1 MRWLTCFLEC
11 FFMLPL
17 EPLVEAAFLD
27 KGATARSAALGGSY
41 VALADDSGALG
52 INPAGL
58 GSDQRAEIMT
68 DYSRLTT
75 GLSDGS
81 QIAQSYLGGAYPLS
95 IGGTLAG
102 SWKQLDF
109 DGLYRERVIAVGY
122 GRWWTSRFAFG
133 AAVKQLHL
141 SYNPPDTWVDDF
153 GNIQSGAP
161 DLFAKYGTSR
171 SAYSADIG
179 ALYKA
184 STHTTLALAI
194 QDINEPNVALS
205 DSDRDIVARTIRMG
219 IAYEPQPDLHWA
231 MSLHTRESLED
242 QRDWIWTGGA
252 EKYWME
258 NPAGQLGCRG
268 SIALGSRQ
276 FRQGA
281 VGLSYGIGALRFDY
295 AYSINFSGMTFGSTT
310 GDHRVSANYR
320 FGKSNQPVVVLKKQD
335 TRHVEVDFVSSL
347 LPYPMQVR

>member
-1 MRWLTCFLEC
+1 
-11 FFMLPL
+11 
-17 EPLVEAAFLD
+17 
-27 KGATARSAALGGSY
+27 
-41 VALADDSGALG
+41 
-52 INPAGL
+52 
-58 GSDQRAEIMT
+58 
-68 DYSRLTT
+68 
-75 GLSDGS
+75 
-81 QIAQSYLGGAYPLS
+81 
-95 IGGTLAG
+95 
-102 SWKQLDF
+102 
-109 DGLYRERVIAVGY
+109 
-122 GRWWTSRFAFG
+122 
-133 AAVKQLHL
+133 
-141 SYNPPDTWVDDF
+141 
-153 GNIQSGAP
+153 
-161 DLFAKYGTSR
+161 
-171 SAYSADIG
+171 
-179 ALYKA
+179 
-184 STHTTLALAI
+184 
-194 QDINEPNVALS
+194 
-205 DSDRDIVARTIRMG
+205 MG